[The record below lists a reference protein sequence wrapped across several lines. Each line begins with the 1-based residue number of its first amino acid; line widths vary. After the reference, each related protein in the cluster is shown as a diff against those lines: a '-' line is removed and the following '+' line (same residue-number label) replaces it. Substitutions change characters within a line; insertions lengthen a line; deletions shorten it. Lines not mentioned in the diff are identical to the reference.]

1 VDSLYLNINW
11 IDKIISKNTWCRF
24 IFRQNSVF
32 DMGDKKT
39 VSALVT
45 GGEASAGPPLGPA
58 LGPLGINVLQV
69 VNTIN
74 DKTKDFSGMKVPV
87 KVEVD
92 PDTKKFTVEVG
103 IPPTTALIAKE
114 AGITK
119 GSGTAGKDYVGNISM
134 ENIVKI
140 ARMKIDVS
148 YAIDLKNAT
157 KEIIGSCVSSGIKI
171 ENKPAKEIYADV
183 NNGQF
188 DSLFN

>member
-1 VDSLYLNINW
+1 
-11 IDKIISKNTWCRF
+11 
-24 IFRQNSVF
+24 
-32 DMGDKKT
+32 MGDKKS

-74 DKTKDFSGMKVPV
+74 EKTKDFLGMKVPV

-92 PDTKKFTVEVG
+92 SETKKFNVEVG

-119 GSGTAGKDYVGNISM
+119 GSGTSGKDYVGNISM
-134 ENIVKI
+134 SGIVKI

-148 YAIDLKNAT
+148 YALDLKNCS
-157 KEIIGSCVSSGIKI
+157 KEIIGSCVSSGVKV
-171 ENKPAKEIYADV
+171 EDKPAKDLYTDINSGKY
-183 NNGQF
+183 
-188 DSLFN
+188 DSLFQ

>member
-1 VDSLYLNINW
+1 MS
-11 IDKIISKNTWCRF
+11 
-24 IFRQNSVF
+24 
-32 DMGDKKT
+32 DKKI

-45 GGEASAGPPLGPA
+45 GGEASAGTPLGPA

-74 DKTKDFSGMKVPV
+74 DKTKDFAGMKVPV

-92 PDTKKFTVEVG
+92 SETKKFTIEVG
-103 IPPTTALIAKE
+103 VPPTTALIAKE

-119 GSGTAGKDYVGNISM
+119 GSGTSGKDYVGNISM
-134 ENIVKI
+134 ENIIKI

-148 YAIDLKNAT
+148 YAIDLKNT
-157 KEIIGSCVSSGIKI
+157 SKEIIGSCVSSGVRI
-171 ENKPAKEIYADV
+171 ENKPAKEIYADIEK
-183 NNGQF
+183 GQF

>member
-1 VDSLYLNINW
+1 MS
-11 IDKIISKNTWCRF
+11 
-24 IFRQNSVF
+24 
-32 DMGDKKT
+32 DKKI

-74 DKTKDFSGMKVPV
+74 DKTKDFAGMKVPV

-92 PDTKKFTVEVG
+92 SETKKFTVEVG
-103 IPPTTALIAKE
+103 VPPTTALIAKE

-148 YAIDLKNAT
+148 YAIDLKNT
-157 KEIIGSCVSSGIKI
+157 SKEIIGSCVSSGVRI
-171 ENKPAKEIYADV
+171 ENKPAKEIYADIEK
-183 NNGQF
+183 GQF